1 MRLDSHAGFFF
12 ANRVQVVTP
21 NWSVMMSK
29 VIYGTVI
36 ILIILL
42 GIIFAVLNSE
52 TVQFNYY
59 FNSRTMP
66 LSLAIILAMFI
77 GAILGVIA
85 SIGLILR
92 YKREV
97 SRLRKAADVAE
108 KEITNLRA
116 IPIKNQH

>member
-1 MRLDSHAGFFF
+1 
-12 ANRVQVVTP
+12 
-21 NWSVMMSK
+21 MSK